1 MLTSSFLRHVEVS
14 LGHKL
19 RQKLH
24 IKRVTPLSGGSI
36 NLSAKIDT
44 SAGVFF
50 MKANDAFRYPLMFEN
65 EAKGLSVLSEAA
77 VFTIPEVIMTGEEEG
92 QSFIILK
99 FIESKL
105 SKPGFWETFGVSLAK
120 LHRFSAQRYGFT
132 EDNYIGSL
140 KQSNKEHNKWE
151 DFFIEERIE
160 KQLSIAM
167 RSGNLL
173 SEDADR
179 FKRVYTKIDTLIPLE
194 SPALLHGD
202 LWNGNFITGSEGE
215 PCLIDPAVYYGHR
228 EMDLSMTRL
237 FGGFDPVFYDSY
249 HAEFPLTPGFEERS
263 DIHNLYPLLVH
274 VNLFGGDYIKQVRSI
289 LRRFN

>member
-1 MLTSSFLRHVEVS
+1 
-14 LGHKL
+14 
-19 RQKLH
+19 
-24 IKRVTPLSGGSI
+24 
-36 NLSAKIDT
+36 
-44 SAGVFF
+44 

-179 FKRVYTKIDTLIPLE
+179 FTRVFSTHDDERAQLVLVHARNGFIDRCVGCDRVDLRSLDRE
-194 SPALLHGD
+194 NVRDQRHGC
-202 LWNGNFITGSEGE
+202 LREKQNKTG
-215 PCLIDPAVYYGHR
+215 LDRA
-228 EMDLSMTRL
+228 SMTTLPCNFSPRRL
-237 FGGFDPVFYDSY
+237 
-249 HAEFPLTPGFEERS
+249 
-263 DIHNLYPLLVH
+263 
-274 VNLFGGDYIKQVRSI
+274 
-289 LRRFN
+289 